1 MTHRPSVQLM
11 EQMVS
16 ARVFGMARDPL
27 EQEEETTDRLSL
39 DLPVSMVQFLERYAA
54 YRNALN
60 GLQKRAVKKWTR
72 KSAAEAFLTSQYQ
85 QVLENMGASFDA
97 HGPLPEDQDE
107 MLAYARSV
115 LAAAEKSTPK
125 KR

>member
-1 MTHRPSVQLM
+1 MK
-11 EQMVS
+11 EQMES

-72 KSAAEAFLTSQYQ
+72 KSAAEAFLTSQFQ
-85 QVLENMGASFDA
+85 QVMENMAGSFEA

-107 MLAYARSV
+107 MLAYARAV
-115 LAAAEKSTPK
+115 LAASEKSSK